1 MSKHKNAA
9 QAGRVAVTAA
19 VTAAEK
25 ARKEAEQALHDAE
38 ELRCNAAAE
47 RRKEARRVA
56 LLTDTLAAAEQSREI
71 LAGSCKRLRD
81 RLAIS
86 EANREDAE
94 DDLDEL
100 EVQYRCLEGA
110 RNRALA
116 DAKLW
121 RCASGLLLVGVA
133 VLLAVQYMQ

>member
-1 MSKHKNAA
+1 MQKPKNAA
-9 QAGRVAVTAA
+9 QAGRVAVAAAITAA
-19 VTAAEK
+19 DK
-25 ARKEAEQALHDAE
+25 ARKDAEQALHDAE

-47 RRKEARRVA
+47 RRKEARRVE
-56 LLTDTLAAAEQSREI
+56 LLTDTLANAEQSREI
-71 LAGSCKRLRD
+71 LAGSCKSLRD

-100 EVQYRCLEGA
+100 EVKYRCLEGS
-110 RNRALA
+110 RNRALG

-121 RCASGLLLVGVA
+121 RCVSGLLLCGVA

>member
-25 ARKEAEQALHDAE
+25 ARKEAEQALRDAE

-81 RLAIS
+81 RLVIS

-100 EVQYRCLEGA
+100 EVRYRCLEGA

-121 RCASGLLLVGVA
+121 RCVSALLLVGIA
-133 VLLAVQYMQ
+133 VLLAVQYVQ

>member
-1 MSKHKNAA
+1 MRKHKNAA

-19 VTAAEK
+19 VAAAEK
-25 ARKEAEQALHDAE
+25 ARKEAEQALHDAK
-38 ELRCNAAAE
+38 ELHWAAATE

-71 LAGSCKRLRD
+71 LAGSCKSLRD
-81 RLAIS
+81 RLATS
-86 EANREDAE
+86 EANREGVE

-121 RCASGLLLVGVA
+121 RCISALLAGVA